1 MLLNDGQNK
10 FQSILFYYYITNYRP
25 MRRIAKQLIPVLKY
39 GSFAVATVA
48 GLGYCYLQYINS
60 QIGPINWNK
69 DQIVPA
75 YK

>member
-1 MLLNDGQNK
+1 MARISFSL
-10 FQSILFYYYITNYRP
+10 FYFYYYITIYQL

-39 GSFAVATVA
+39 SSFAVVTVA

-69 DQIVPA
+69 DQIVPV